1 MESKDVVVA
10 CLAVLL
16 NVAASSCGR
25 LARDDVEN
33 ATERGSAPQ
42 VTPQPTQAPT
52 PTLSP
57 APRPS
62 IRGSTVTSTEPSN
75 EEASLDVTA
84 TAVAAD
90 LTATATAISE
100 RARIQQQMEK
110 IEADYAGYE
119 PPSDQFVIAA
129 SLKELVD
136 RSTVVVIGTVGIRT
150 PDTYWLVDNQSYGS
164 VYHLDVDRYLK
175 GTAGETIGVFDYEM
189 AVTRDDDVIS
199 FNRPPFQNPLTR
211 GVRYLLFLKPYS
223 DRPELLRRIR
233 FEPASFHLAAGVAR
247 AVHPIGVVS
256 ASFPTSREADLTA
269 QIEAI
274 VKGANATTTTPAR

>member
-119 PPSDQFVIAA
+119 PPSVLSYESDD
-129 SLKELVD
+129 K
-136 RSTVVVIGTVGIRT
+136 IGR
-150 PDTYWLVDNQSYGS
+150 W
-164 VYHLDVDRYLK
+164 
-175 GTAGETIGVFDYEM
+175 
-189 AVTRDDDVIS
+189 
-199 FNRPPFQNPLTR
+199 
-211 GVRYLLFLKPYS
+211 
-223 DRPELLRRIR
+223 
-233 FEPASFHLAAGVAR
+233 
-247 AVHPIGVVS
+247 
-256 ASFPTSREADLTA
+256 
-269 QIEAI
+269 
-274 VKGANATTTTPAR
+274 